1 MVIFAFLLILT
12 GSSKA
17 QEEATDGKGIFVAN
31 KCTACHAVKAAEIEM
46 KKAES
51 EGEESEEGESED
63 QAPDLSSVGNDHTA
77 EWLMAYLTK
86 KEAINGK
93 KHMKKFKGN
102 EDDLKV
108 LAEWLATQKAAKE

>member
-51 EGEESEEGESED
+51 EGEESKGGESED

-108 LAEWLATQKAAKE
+108 LAEWLASQKAAKE